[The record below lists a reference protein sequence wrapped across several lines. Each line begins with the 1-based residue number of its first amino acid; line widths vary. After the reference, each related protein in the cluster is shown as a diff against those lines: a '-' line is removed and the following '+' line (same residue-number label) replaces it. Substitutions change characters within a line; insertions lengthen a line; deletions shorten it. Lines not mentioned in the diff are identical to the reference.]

1 MTDVT
6 PAVEAPPQDK
16 PSSPFSRIVGVL
28 FSPSR
33 TFADIARKPDWVV
46 PAIVILVIIFAATL
60 VTIPHIDF
68 EGTYREAFEKKG
80 NMPPAQME
88 QAIRFAT
95 AFGRA
100 TQYVGPFLLLGVLA
114 VLALI
119 YWLGVRLLGGTSTYH
134 QVFSVVLYGWM
145 PQAIRALIKIP
156 IVMTK
161 QTIKLQES
169 EAVVRSSLNF
179 LANYRDNPV
188 LFAFLSR
195 LDLFAL
201 WSLILFVIGLAAA
214 SRLSKAKAATVVIAA
229 WILMTLVIVGAT
241 ALGARS
247 R

>member
-1 MTDVT
+1 MTDVS
-6 PAVEAPPQDK
+6 PVAEAPQEK
-16 PSSPFSRIVGVL
+16 PSNPFSRIVGVL
-28 FSPSR
+28 FSPSN
-33 TFADIARKPDWVV
+33 TFAEIARRPDWVV
-46 PAIVILVIIFAATL
+46 PAIVILVAVFAATMA
-60 VTIPHIDF
+60 TMPHIDF

-80 NMPPAQME
+80 NMAPAQME
-88 QAIRFAT
+88 QAIRFAV

-100 TQYVGPFLLLGVLA
+100 TQYVGPFLLLGILA

-119 YWLGVRLLGGTSTYH
+119 YWLGARLFGGTSTYY
-134 QVFSVVLYGWM
+134 QTFSVVLYGWI

-161 QTIKLQES
+161 QSIKMQES

-179 LANYRDNPV
+179 LVSYRDNPV

-195 LDLFAL
+195 IDVFAL
-201 WSLILFVIGLAAA
+201 WSLILYVIGLAVA
-214 SRLSKAKAATVVIAA
+214 SRLSKGKTAAVVIAA

-241 ALGARS
+241 AMGARS